1 MSKFIITGGLQLAG
15 EIQVSG
21 SKNAALPLMAASLL
35 TQDEC
40 VLTNVPE
47 IEDVRSMAQILQ
59 ELGAEVIFTDHVLK
73 IKSANI
79 RKSDPN
85 PELVKKFRGSILI
98 LSPMLARVGH
108 IKLPMPGGDRIGLRP
123 IVTHLKALQAFGALQ
138 KNPDELEFEATKLIG
153 NKVVLEESS
162 VTATENA
169 IIAAVTAEGHSAI
182 KLAAMEPHIQQ
193 LCNYLNLMGAKISGI
208 ASPTLEIE
216 GVGSLHGASMEII
229 PDSEQAA
236 SFITLAAATKSQVTV
251 TKLNPDF
258 LEDYLLK
265 IRNMKVNFEVGK
277 DYVRVVPPTS
287 DYVGTKIQSGLYPKL
302 NSDFIPPMSVLAT
315 QAQGESI
322 LHEWMYENRQSYVES
337 LVTMGANAKILD
349 RDRVQIIGPT
359 PLIGGKTATYDLRQG
374 LTLVIAALVAGGESE
389 ISDIGHIDRGYE
401 RLEQRLQK
409 LGARIK
415 RIE

>member
-1 MSKFIITGGLQLAG
+1 
-15 EIQVSG
+15 
-21 SKNAALPLMAASLL
+21 
-35 TQDEC
+35 
-40 VLTNVPE
+40 
-47 IEDVRSMAQILQ
+47 
-59 ELGAEVIFTDHVLK
+59 
-73 IKSANI
+73 
-79 RKSDPN
+79 
-85 PELVKKFRGSILI
+85 
-98 LSPMLARVGH
+98 MLARVGH